1 MTLFRDRAEAGRR
14 LAEALVHYR
23 GERGLVVLALPRGGV
38 PVGFELAQGLDAAL
52 DVIVVRKLGA
62 PGQAELAIGAIAS
75 RGMQVVNERVVAE
88 LGLDDEAIARAAM
101 LEERELIRREWLYR
115 RGREPAS
122 VKNRTVIVV
131 DDGLATGAT
140 MRVAVLALRP
150 QQPRRLVIAVPVAS
164 ESSVRALRHDVDE
177 LVCLATPKP
186 FSAVGACY
194 DDFSPITDEE
204 VRHLLERA
212 EST

>member
-38 PVGFELAQGLDAAL
+38 PVGFELARGLDAAL

-62 PGQAELAIGAIAS
+62 PGQPELAIGAIAS
-75 RGMQVVNERVVAE
+75 RAMRVVNERVVAE

-115 RGREPAS
+115 RGREPAT

-150 QQPRRLVIAVPVAS
+150 RQPRRLVIAVPVAS
-164 ESSVRALRHDVDE
+164 EPSVKAFRHDVDE

-186 FSAVGACY
+186 FRAVGACY

>member
-1 MTLFRDRAEAGRR
+1 VRF
-14 LAEALVHYR
+14 R

-38 PVGFELAQGLDAAL
+38 PVGFEVARELGAAL

-75 RGMQVVNERVVAE
+75 GGMRVVNDRVVAE
-88 LGLDDEAIARAAM
+88 LGLDEDAVARAAT
-101 LEERELIRREWLYR
+101 LEERELIRRESLYR
-115 RGREPAS
+115 GGREPAG
-122 VKNRTVIVV
+122 VKDRTVIVV

-150 QQPRRLVIAVPVAS
+150 RHPRRLVVAVPVAS
-164 ESSVRALRHDVDE
+164 DQSYRALLRDVDE
-177 LVCLATPKP
+177 LVCLAIPKP
-186 FSAVGACY
+186 FIAVGACY

-204 VRHLLERA
+204 VRHLLEGTA
-212 EST
+212 